1 MNAEAESGTQNGT
14 RRRSWGSVL
23 LQVTFLVLALLAMVG
38 FSVVLAKV
46 TLTPSPASEELVKSN
61 LRPGRSLRQYAED
74 YTFLAACK
82 QAGGNLVLGMPFG
95 VLLPILVPR
104 RLRMIRMVLLTV
116 LVIVVVELVQG
127 ALVAGRAFDVDDV
140 ILNTAGALLGYLLL
154 GRRLSHRYH
163 VLAEAPEPEPAPEP
177 APERTRAPKPAA
189 RDGRGTASR
198 QRPWHGAWAKV
209 AARANPATKAG
220 PKARPKAGSDE
231 KSRPR
236 MKPKAATKPKPKPRP
251 KADAKPGLAPKPK
264 DGAKSRTAT
273 KVAAK
278 AKSSTAIGRTPRGDG
293 SRTGPGRTLW
303 DRFRNR

>member
-1 MNAEAESGTQNGT
+1 MNAEAESGTQSGT
-14 RRRSWGSVL
+14 RRRTWGSVL
-23 LQVTFLVLALLAMVG
+23 LQVTFLVLAFLAMVG

-61 LRPGRSLRQYAED
+61 LHPGRSLRQYAED

-116 LVIVVVELVQG
+116 LVIAIVELVQG

-163 VLAEAPEPEPAPEP
+163 VLAAGPEPEPVPVPEP
-177 APERTRAPKPAA
+177 ADERTRAPKSAV
-189 RDGRGTASR
+189 RDAHETETRR
-198 QRPWHGAWAKV
+198 RPWQGAWAKV
-209 AARANPATKAG
+209 AARTRPTTKPGTRLSKQPAKKPGTKPRANAKPRPEPKPVATN
-220 PKARPKAGSDE
+220 
-231 KSRPR
+231 
-236 MKPKAATKPKPKPRP
+236 KPKASATTAKPKPK
-251 KADAKPGLAPKPK
+251 AGATTAKP
-264 DGAKSRTAT
+264 KS
-273 KVAAK
+273 AAARGK
-278 AKSSTAIGRTPRGDG
+278 TPRADTE
-293 SRTGPGRTLW
+293 RTSPGRALL
-303 DRFRNR
+303 DRFRGR